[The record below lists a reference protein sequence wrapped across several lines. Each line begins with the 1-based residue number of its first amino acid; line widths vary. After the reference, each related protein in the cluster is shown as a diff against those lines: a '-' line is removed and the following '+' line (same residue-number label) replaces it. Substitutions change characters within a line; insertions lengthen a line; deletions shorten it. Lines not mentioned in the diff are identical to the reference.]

1 MSQSDA
7 RFGYTAKMSRQDHDL
22 GRPFGF
28 TCASGMLLPIHSDV
42 VSPGDTLYVKHDLP
56 FMRTSPLAAPAMVD
70 VKVHFETFFVPFML
84 IYQAAENTLTSINQ
98 QFSSFFAYSQFMNNN
113 FPLFD
118 YSNYISVLKTN
129 YATNEDRAEAFRLA
143 DMFGLN
149 AENFCTWS
157 GQRAQ
162 PWLDYAPSF
171 FPWQILSYK
180 AIFQYFYRLDDKSQF
195 DNQGCNWDRYYNQ
208 STPITPSVDF
218 MKVYSRPWHFDY
230 FSSMYWSPIVSS
242 ANLQRVLGDDTYS
255 DLMVGNSTIPQK
267 TVPVNLTGSQ
277 LGSDPNTSI
286 RSYSSDYNSTFSADQ
301 LQGAISTAMIRQM
314 FANEKLAMITGRA
327 RKNYDSQILAHY
339 GVNVPHDVKH
349 ELTLIGHDEYTL
361 QVGEVTSLAS
371 TDDAPLGELAG
382 KGWASSRENG
392 KVIRQHKF
400 TAPVH
405 GIVMTIF
412 SVEPLRR
419 YYGGFEKQN
428 AVVDAFD
435 LPVPEFDRL
444 GNQPVFRFEVGSK
457 SISSEKATDIVGW
470 KERYYSWKRRAPRCT
485 LAFSSGIVG
494 QGANNYDAYMLAS
507 RPFSEPD
514 AFFVNGSTVYKQSQP
529 ASESRYYIPFNAMD
543 NVMLQ
548 KYGFGF
554 ANGDAH
560 DPDVE
565 DWNNQPYLAY
575 IRDPF
580 IVDCKPTVKKVS
592 WMSKDGEPIYPY

>member
-1 MSQSDA
+1 MAQSDA

-28 TCASGMLLPIHSDV
+28 TCAPGMLLPIHADV

-56 FMRTSPLAAPAMVD
+56 FMRTTPLAAPAMVD

-118 YSNYISVLKTN
+118 YSAYITTIKTS
-129 YATNEDRAEAFRLA
+129 YATSEVRAQAFRLA

-157 GQRAQ
+157 GQRSQ

-171 FPWQILSYK
+171 FPWQILSYH
-180 AIFQYFYRLDDKSQF
+180 AIYQYFYRLDDKSQF
-195 DNQGCNWDRYYNQ
+195 NNQVCNWDRYYNQ
-208 STPITPSVDF
+208 STPISPNADF
-218 MKVYSRPWHFDY
+218 MKIYSRPWHFDY

-242 ANLQRVLGDDTYS
+242 ANLQRVLPNGFYS
-255 DLMVGNSTIPQK
+255 DLLGTNTSTSPVSVSGSNPDINLDARSFMATVGNTFNNYTIQ
-267 TVPVNLTGSQ
+267 S
-277 LGSDPNTSI
+277 
-286 RSYSSDYNSTFSADQ
+286 
-301 LQGAISTAMIRQM
+301 AISAASIRQM

-349 ELTLIGHDEYTL
+349 ELTLIGHDDYNL

-392 KVIRQHKF
+392 KEIRQHKF

-457 SISSEKATDIVGW
+457 SISSQLATDIVGW
-470 KERYYSWKRRAPRCT
+470 KERYYCWKRRAPRCT

-494 QGANNYDAYMLAS
+494 QGANNYDAYMLAA
-507 RPFSEPD
+507 RPFSGPD
-514 AFFVNGSTVYKQSQP
+514 QFRVVGATEYKESNP
-529 ASESRYYIPFNAMD
+529 ALEDRYYIPFNAMD

-548 KYGFGF
+548 KYGYGFG
-554 ANGDAH
+554 NGSST

-565 DWNNQPYLAY
+565 NWNNMPYLAY

>member
-1 MSQSDA
+1 MAQSDA

-28 TCASGMLLPIHSDV
+28 TCAPGMLLPIHADV

-56 FMRTSPLAAPAMVD
+56 FMRTTPLAAPAMVD

-113 FPLFD
+113 FPLFNYSD
-118 YSNYISVLKTN
+118 YINVIKTS
-129 YATNEDRAEAFRLA
+129 YASKNERAEAFRLA
-143 DMFGLN
+143 DMLGLN

-180 AIFQYFYRLDDKSQF
+180 AIFQYFYRLDDKTQF

-208 STPITPSVDF
+208 STAVTPSADF
-218 MKVYSRPWHFDY
+218 MKVYHRPWHFDY

-242 ANLQRVLGDDTYS
+242 ANLQRVLPNGSYS
-255 DLMVGNSTIPQK
+255 DLLGNNTSTSPVSVSGSNPDINEAARSFMATVGNSFNNYTIQ
-267 TVPVNLTGSQ
+267 S
-277 LGSDPNTSI
+277 
-286 RSYSSDYNSTFSADQ
+286 
-301 LQGAISTAMIRQM
+301 AISAASIRQM
-314 FANEKLAMITGRA
+314 FANEKLAMITGRT

-339 GVNVPHDVKH
+339 GVAVPHDVKH
-349 ELTLIGHDEYTL
+349 ELTLIGHDDYNL
-361 QVGEVTSLAS
+361 QIGEVTSLAS

-392 KVIRQHKF
+392 KEIRQHKF

-444 GNQPVFRFEVGSK
+444 GNQPVFRFEVGCK
-457 SISSEKATDIVGW
+457 RLISDSATDIIGW
-470 KERYYSWKRRAPRCT
+470 KERYYAWKRRAPRCT

-507 RPFSEPD
+507 RPFSEPEH
-514 AFFVNGSTVYKQSQP
+514 FGVNGSSVIYYSDPNT
-529 ASESRYYIPFNAMD
+529 EGRYYIPFNAMD

-554 ANGDAH
+554 ANGSTT

-565 DWNNQPYLAY
+565 NWNNQPYLAY

>member
-28 TCASGMLLPIHSDV
+28 TCAPGMLLPIHADV

-56 FMRTSPLAAPAMVD
+56 FMRTTPLAAPAMVD

-118 YSNYISVLKTN
+118 YSAYINTLKTN
-129 YATNEDRAEAFRLA
+129 YATTEERAEAFRLA

-180 AIFQYFYRLDDKSQF
+180 AIFEYFYRLDDKSQF
-195 DNQGCNWDRYYNQ
+195 NNQGCNWDRYYNQ
-208 STPITPSVDF
+208 STPITPSADF

-242 ANLQRVLGDDTYS
+242 ANLQNVLPLSVYQDFEDQATTPTDFNG
-255 DLMVGNSTIPQK
+255 K
-267 TVPVNLTGSQ
+267 VPSNNL
-277 LGSDPNTSI
+277 DINA
-286 RSYSSDYNSTFSADQ
+286 YSSGIGLPSTYQETVIRNGFRQSYN
-301 LQGAISTAMIRQM
+301 TAMIRQM
-314 FANEKLAMITGRA
+314 FANEKLAMITGRS

-392 KVIRQHKF
+392 KEIRQHKF

-457 SISSEKATDIVGW
+457 SKSSDTATDIVGW
-470 KERYYSWKRRAPRCT
+470 KERYYAWKRRSPRCT

-514 AFFVNGSTVYKQSQP
+514 SFFVNGATTFKHSAPSL
-529 ASESRYYIPFNAMD
+529 ESRYYIPFNAMD

-548 KYGFGF
+548 KYGYGFG
-554 ANGDAH
+554 NGLSSDT
-560 DPDVE
+560 DVE
-565 DWNNQPYLAY
+565 NWNNQPYLAY

>member
-1 MSQSDA
+1 MAQSDA

-28 TCASGMLLPIHSDV
+28 TCGAGMLLPIHSDV

-56 FMRTSPLAAPAMVD
+56 FMRTTPLAAPAMVD

-118 YSNYISVLKTN
+118 YANYISVLKTS
-129 YATNEDRAEAFRLA
+129 YPTGEERAEAFRLA

-162 PWLDYAPSF
+162 PWLDYSPSF

-195 DNQGCNWDRYYNQ
+195 NNQGFNWDRYYNQ
-208 STPITPSVDF
+208 STPITPSADF

-230 FSSMYWSPIVSS
+230 FSSMYWSPIVSN
-242 ANLQRVLGDDTYS
+242 ANLQSILSVGNYT
-255 DLMVGNSTIPQK
+255 DLMPSQNTQPVGDLGAAVSGNSDYRAFTASTPFAYNQEI
-267 TVPVNLTGSQ
+267 NRGS
-277 LGSDPNTSI
+277 
-286 RSYSSDYNSTFSADQ
+286 NSTA
-301 LQGAISTAMIRQM
+301 LIRQI

-349 ELTLIGHDEYTL
+349 ELTLIGHDEYIL

-392 KVIRQHKF
+392 KELRQHKF

-444 GNQPVFRFEVGSK
+444 GNQPVFRFEVGSR
-457 SISSEKATDIVGW
+457 SSSSQNATDIVGW
-470 KERYYSWKRRAPRCT
+470 KERYYAWKRRSPRCT

-494 QGANNYDAYMLAS
+494 QGANNYDAYMLAQ

-514 AFFVNGSTVYKQSQP
+514 AFYVNGGTTYKHSQP
-529 ASESRYYIPFNAMD
+529 ALEERYYIPFNAMD

-548 KYGFGF
+548 KYGYGFG
-554 ANGDAH
+554 NGSST

-592 WMSKDGEPIYPY
+592 WMFKDGQPIYPF

>member
-1 MSQSDA
+1 MAQSDA

-28 TCASGMLLPIHSDV
+28 TCGPGMLLPIHADV
-42 VSPGDTLYVKHDLP
+42 VCPGDTLYVKHDLP
-56 FMRTSPLAAPAMVD
+56 FMRTTPLAAPAMVD

-113 FPLFD
+113 FPLFN
-118 YSNYISVLKTN
+118 YSDYISVIKTS
-129 YATNEDRAEAFRLA
+129 YATKNQRAEAFRLA

-157 GQRAQ
+157 GQRVQ

-208 STPITPSVDF
+208 STPVTPSADF

-242 ANLQRVLGDDTYS
+242 ANLQRVLPNGFYS
-255 DLMVGNSTIPQK
+255 DLLGTNTSTSPVSVSGSNPDINEDARSFMATVGNSFNNYTIQ
-267 TVPVNLTGSQ
+267 S
-277 LGSDPNTSI
+277 
-286 RSYSSDYNSTFSADQ
+286 
-301 LQGAISTAMIRQM
+301 AISAASIRQM
-314 FANEKLAMITGRA
+314 FANEKLAMITGRT

-349 ELTLIGHDEYTL
+349 ELTLIGHDDYTL

-392 KVIRQHKF
+392 KEVRQHKF

-457 SISSEKATDIVGW
+457 KRSSDLATDIIGW
-470 KERYYSWKRRAPRCT
+470 KERYYAWKRRAPRCT

-507 RPFSEPD
+507 RPFSEPEH
-514 AFFVNGSTVYKQSQP
+514 FVVNGPSVIYD
-529 ASESRYYIPFNAMD
+529 SEPNTEGRYYIPFNAMD

-548 KYGFGF
+548 KYGYGF
-554 ANGDAH
+554 ADGSTT

-565 DWNNQPYLAY
+565 NWNNQPYLVY

>member
-1 MSQSDA
+1 MAKSDA

-28 TCASGMLLPIHSDV
+28 TCAPGMLLPIHADV

-56 FMRTSPLAAPAMVD
+56 FMRTTPLAAPAMVD

-118 YSNYISVLKTN
+118 YSAYINTVKTN
-129 YATNEDRAEAFRLA
+129 YASSEVRAQAFRLA
-143 DMFGLN
+143 DMFGMN
-149 AENFCTWS
+149 AENFCTWT

-162 PWLDYAPSF
+162 PWLEYAPSF
-171 FPWQILSYK
+171 FPWQILSYH

-195 DNQGCNWDRYYNQ
+195 NNQVCNWDRYYNQ
-208 STPITPSVDF
+208 PTPINPNADF
-218 MKVYSRPWHFDY
+218 MRIYSRPWHFDY

-242 ANLQRVLGDDTYS
+242 ANLQRVLPNGFYS
-255 DLMVGNSTIPQK
+255 DLLGSNTSTSPVSISGSNPDNNLDARSFMATVGNTFNNYTIQ
-267 TVPVNLTGSQ
+267 S
-277 LGSDPNTSI
+277 
-286 RSYSSDYNSTFSADQ
+286 
-301 LQGAISTAMIRQM
+301 AISAASIRQM
-314 FANEKLAMITGRA
+314 FANEKLAMITGRT

-339 GVNVPHDVKH
+339 GVDVPHDVKH
-349 ELTLIGHDEYTL
+349 DLTLIGHDEYTL

-392 KVIRQHKF
+392 KEIRQHKF

-444 GNQPVFRFEVGSK
+444 GNQPVYRFEVGSR
-457 SISSEKATDIVGW
+457 SISSQLPTDIIGW
-470 KERYYSWKRRAPRCT
+470 KERYYCWKRRSPRCT
-485 LAFSSGIVG
+485 LAFSSAQEG
-494 QGANNYDAYMLAS
+494 QGSNNYDSYMLAA
-507 RPFSEPD
+507 RPFSGPD
-514 AFFVNGSTVYKQSQP
+514 QFRVVGPTEYRDSNP
-529 ASESRYYIPFNAMD
+529 AIEDRYYIPFNAMD

-554 ANGDAH
+554 GNGSST

-565 DWNNQPYLAY
+565 NWNNKPHLVY

-580 IVDCKPTVKKVS
+580 VVDCKPTVKKVS